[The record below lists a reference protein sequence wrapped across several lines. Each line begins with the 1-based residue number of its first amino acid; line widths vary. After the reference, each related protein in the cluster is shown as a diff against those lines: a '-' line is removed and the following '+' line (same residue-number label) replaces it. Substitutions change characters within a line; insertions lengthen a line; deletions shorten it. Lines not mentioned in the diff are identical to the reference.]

1 MRKSWSRYTWLALLA
16 CQIAIVQTVARGGAP
31 GPGAGAAP
39 AATPP
44 IEDFAPSVLNKPG
57 QQYPQANSEGRVRFR
72 VQAPNAQ
79 SVRAELGNTVLT
91 KDANGAW
98 IGTTA
103 WPQDEGFHYYQINID
118 GVSQPDPG
126 TMSFYGA
133 SRWGS
138 AVEVPAKDRDFYA
151 LKNVPHGRLCEVWV
165 YAKTAN
171 ATQHCFVYT
180 PPDYDKDPNKR
191 YPVLYLQ
198 HGAGEDENGWAR
210 QGFANLIMDNLIDEK
225 KTRPFLIVIA
235 NSSVGGGGRGGAP
248 GGRRGSPGAAPGG
261 APGAGALGPALE
273 DQLFFAGAPGG
284 TVAPG
289 AGPAAAGRGGAGRG
303 PGGGMGGGGFD
314 RYLLDDLIPYIDAN
328 FRTLADQSH
337 RAMAGLSM
345 GGMQTKSIT
354 LAHLDTFSHIGIF
367 SGGTIAP
374 SEITDMAAFK
384 QKVKVVF
391 MSYGSREGGGGGGA
405 RGPGGGRGMPGSAPG
420 AASAPVAASGP
431 ASAPAGR
438 GRGGLGGPD
447 GARTAAD
454 QLSQAGIKAVS
465 YVSPNTAHEWLT
477 WRRSLYQFAP
487 LLFQD

>member
-1 MRKSWSRYTWLALLA
+1 MKTALFRLAWLPLLAAQLALA
-16 CQIAIVQTVARGGAP
+16 QTAPTPTAPAQAGAP
-31 GPGAGAAP
+31 V
-39 AATPP
+39 
-44 IEDFAPSVLNKPG
+44 EDFKPSVLNKPG
-57 QQYPQANSEGRVRFR
+57 QQFPQVNSEGRVRFR
-72 VQAPNAQ
+72 IQAPNAQ
-79 SVRAELGNTVLT
+79 SVRVELGSTVLT
-91 KDANGAW
+91 KDASGAW
-98 IGTTA
+98 VGTTA
-103 WPQDEGFHYYQINID
+103 RPQDEGFHYYQINID

-151 LKNVPHGRLCEVWV
+151 LKNVPHGRLCEVLLI
-165 YAKTAN
+165 AKTAN

-180 PPDYDKDPNKR
+180 PPDYDKDPSKR

-210 QGFANLIMDNLIDEK
+210 QGYTNLIMDNLIDEK
-225 KTRPFLIVIA
+225 KAKPFIIVIA
-235 NSSVGGGGRGGAP
+235 NSSVSGAGRGGAP
-248 GGRRGSPGAAPGG
+248 GGRGGAPGAAPGG
-261 APGAGALGPALE
+261 GRGAGAMGPALE
-273 DQLFFAGAPGG
+273 DQLFFVGAPNGAAPPG
-284 TVAPG
+284 T
-289 AGPAAAGRGGAGRG
+289 GPAATGRAGGRG

-314 RYLLDDLIPYIDAN
+314 RFLLDDLIPYIDSN
-328 FRTLADQSH
+328 FRTLADQPH

-374 SEITDMAAFK
+374 SDITDMPTFK

-391 MSYGSREGGGGGGA
+391 MSYGSKEGGAGGGRGGRGAATASAPASALGAPSTGPATGAA
-405 RGPGGGRGMPGSAPG
+405 RGPGGRG
-420 AASAPVAASGP
+420 
-431 ASAPAGR
+431 
-438 GRGGLGGPD
+438 GGLGGPD
-447 GARTAAD
+447 GAKTAAD
-454 QLSQAGIKAVS
+454 QLTAAGIKAVS
-465 YVSPNTAHEWLT
+465 YVSPQTAHEWLT